1 MNYIDFL
8 KNKIR
13 QTPIS
18 GFYVS
23 EDKIN
28 NKLFD
33 FQRNIVKWAVKRGTA
48 ALFEDCGLGKTPQQ
62 LEWAHQIHEYTDKNI
77 LIVAPLAVSMQTK
90 REGLKFGIDVN
101 ICRNQD
107 DVGKGINI
115 TNYEMIDHFNPNE
128 FAGVVLDESSIL
140 KSYMGATKRAL
151 IDKFK
156 HTPYKLCCTATPAPN
171 DHMELLNHAEF
182 LGIMRSSEALSIWF
196 INDTKNSGTYRLKN
210 HAIKPFWEW
219 VSSWAVC
226 LSNPADLG
234 YDGSAFELPKLNT
247 FEHIIDI
254 DEFDL
259 EFKDGLLRTIETNAT
274 AFHKEKRLTAED
286 RATKSAEICLSDK
299 EQYLIWCNTDYEADF
314 LKKHIP
320 EAVEVRGSHRPEF
333 KEQAAIDFIDG
344 NIRVLI
350 SKPRIFGFGLNFQN
364 CHNTIFC
371 GLDYSYENYYQAIR
385 RLLRYG
391 QENEVNCHIVL
402 GSTEKHILDVIR
414 RKERQ
419 QNEMHRNMH
428 AAISEIQRNAF
439 HGHDFKL
446 NLDMPIIQVPN
457 WLRSAI

>member
-13 QTPIS
+13 QTPAL
-18 GFYVS
+18 GFDVPRS
-23 EDKIN
+23 AIN
-28 NKLFD
+28 SKLFD
-33 FQRNIVKWAVKRGTA
+33 FQADITKWAIKQGAA

-62 LEWAHQIHEYTDKNI
+62 LEWARQIHEYTDKNI

-90 REGLKFGIDVN
+90 REGHKFGIDVK

-128 FAGVVLDESSIL
+128 FSGVVLDESSIL

-314 LKKHIP
+314 LKKYIP

-391 QENEVNCHIVL
+391 QSRDVNCHIVL

-428 AAISEIQRNAF
+428 VEIQRNAF